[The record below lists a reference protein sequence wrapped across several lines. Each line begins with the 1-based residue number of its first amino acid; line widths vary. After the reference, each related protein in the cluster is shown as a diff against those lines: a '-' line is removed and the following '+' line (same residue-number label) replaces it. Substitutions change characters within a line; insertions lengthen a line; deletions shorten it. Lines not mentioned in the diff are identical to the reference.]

1 MFAIFWT
8 NFCFP
13 LRCEKFRF
21 YCTSGRCQGRC
32 WEYWKWSIRTIPWCT
47 TNFSEP
53 TIRKCMGISRVN
65 WHLDLDKFHY
75 KLFQFLNFFVWQF
88 EEEAKLVARYQVPG
102 RPTCLTVVGRKS
114 TPAKVETTA
123 EAMVV
128 EPAQTAKGKMKKE
141 KGKADR
147 RTTSTSGNL
156 LFILKLL
163 VIQFKEVTRVPIS
176 PGENYP
182 LLYFLNDQL
191 EFCAFI
197 IGAFS
202 RFSLSTENRR
212 GTVA

>member
-1 MFAIFWT
+1 M
-8 NFCFP
+8 
-13 LRCEKFRF
+13 
-21 YCTSGRCQGRC
+21 
-32 WEYWKWSIRTIPWCT
+32 PWCPII
-47 TNFSEP
+47 FFES

-65 WHLDLDKFHY
+65 WHPEIVWFRC
-75 KLFQFLNFFVWQF
+75 KLLQFLYFFVWQF

-114 TPAKVETTA
+114 APAKVETTA

-128 EPAQTAKGKMKKE
+128 EPAKTVTEKKKKE

-156 LFILKLL
+156 LFIIKFL
-163 VIQFKEVTRVPIS
+163 VIQFEEVRRVPIS

-191 EFCAFI
+191 EF
-197 IGAFS
+197 
-202 RFSLSTENRR
+202 EP
-212 GTVA
+212 